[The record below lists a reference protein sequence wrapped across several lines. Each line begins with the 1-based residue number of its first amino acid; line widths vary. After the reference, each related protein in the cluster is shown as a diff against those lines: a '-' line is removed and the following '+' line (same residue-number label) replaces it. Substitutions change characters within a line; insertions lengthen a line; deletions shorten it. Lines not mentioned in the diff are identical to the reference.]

1 MGPSRNDFR
10 SLLIRYRDE
19 DDDVAFAAF
28 AHAMWAC
35 LCVRAFQVLWDRHLA
50 EDAAQEALLRIA
62 RAVRGGRWRARCRV
76 ESWACTIVF
85 RVAIDLLRRRRRVE
99 FILNPESRP
108 DGEASPLEILECREL
123 HARIREWL
131 RAHRESPEGRVLFW
145 YYFEGMTL
153 EGIGQRLRP
162 RRGPPRVLTLRNRAV
177 ARLAAF
183 LGVGRT

>member
-10 SLLIRYRDE
+10 HLLIRYRDE
-19 DDDVAFAAF
+19 DDDIAFALF
-28 AHAMWAC
+28 ARAMWAC
-35 LCVRAFQVLWDRHLA
+35 LCARAFQVLWDRHLA

-62 RAVRGGRWRARCRV
+62 RAVRRGRWRSHAGV
-76 ESWACTIVF
+76 EAWACTIVF

-99 FILNPESRP
+99 FVLDPESRP
-108 DGEASPLEILECREL
+108 DGEASPLEALECQEL

-131 RAHRESPEGRVLFW
+131 NAHARSQEGRVLFW
-145 YYFEGMTL
+145 YYFKGMTL
-153 EGIGQRLRP
+153 EGIGKRLRP